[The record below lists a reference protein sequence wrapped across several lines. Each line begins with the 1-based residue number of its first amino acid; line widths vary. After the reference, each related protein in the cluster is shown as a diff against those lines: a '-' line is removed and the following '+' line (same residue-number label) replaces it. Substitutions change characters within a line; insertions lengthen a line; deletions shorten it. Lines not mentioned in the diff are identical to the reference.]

1 MPTPPFPTDW
11 LARQARYRPDAPALT
26 WQPTG
31 EQLSFAELNS
41 RGEALAAA
49 FTERFDL
56 VKGDRVAILA
66 PNSLAHVLL
75 FVAAQKA
82 GWILVPLNARL
93 TAAELQHMV
102 DDTTPQLFVTDD
114 ALTDT
119 AEALTF
125 DAPRLS
131 CGTIEQ
137 QATAKGLAFEGRR
150 LGADDPLMI
159 LYTSGTT
166 GRPKGA
172 LYTHGMCFYNAV
184 NTVQRLHLT
193 GADVSFN
200 AAPFHHTGGWNVLL
214 TPFLLQGGHTL
225 LLDGF
230 DADVLLPLCDEA
242 GISILWGVPTMLKLM
257 ADSPHFNA
265 VSLDGVRYAIVGGE
279 AMPAPLIHTWQGKGV
294 PIRQGFGMTEV
305 GPNCF
310 SLPERDAL
318 RKIGSIGLPNFL
330 IDTRVVDAD
339 GQDLPLGATGELLM
353 RGPVVTPGYWQ
364 HPEGTAAAFDG
375 DWFRTGDLV
384 RQDDE
389 GYFFVAGRKKELY
402 ISGGENV
409 YPAEVEAVLHA
420 HEFIREAAVVGV
432 PDDRWGE
439 TGMAFVV
446 ADAPSLS
453 PEAVTDFCRQRLAA
467 YKVPR
472 HIRFVDS
479 LPKNHSGKIDKQ
491 ALRTRAERAVSST

>member
-11 LARQARYRPDAPALT
+11 LTRQSRYRPDAPALT

-31 EQLSFAELNS
+31 ERLSFAELNS

-49 FTERFDL
+49 FTERFEL
-56 VKGDRVAILA
+56 VRGDRVAILG

-93 TAAELQHMV
+93 TATELQHMV
-102 DDTTPQLFVTDD
+102 DETAPQLFVRDD
-114 ALTDT
+114 TLVDT
-119 AEALTF
+119 AEALTL

-131 CGTIEQ
+131 CGTVQQ
-137 QATAKGLAFEGRR
+137 QATAEGLAFAGLR
-150 LGADDPLMI
+150 LEADDPLLI

-172 LYTHGMCFYNAV
+172 LYTHGMCFYNAI
-184 NTVQRLHLT
+184 NTIQRLHLT

-230 DADVLLPLCDEA
+230 DPDVLLPLCDDA
-242 GISILWGVPTMLKLM
+242 GITILWGVPTMLKLM
-257 ADSPHFNA
+257 ADSPRFDQA
-265 VSLDGVRYAIVGGE
+265 TLQSVRYGIVGGE
-279 AMPAPLIHTWQGKGV
+279 AMPAPLIHTWQDKGV

-318 RKIGSIGLPNFL
+318 RKIGSIGLPNLL

-339 GQDLPLGATGELLM
+339 GQDVSAETVGELLM

-364 HPEGTAAAFDG
+364 NPEGTAAAFKG

-384 RQDDE
+384 RRDDE
-389 GYFFVAGRKKELY
+389 GYFYVAGRRKELY

-409 YPAEVEAVLHA
+409 YPAEVETALHA
-420 HEFIREAAVVGV
+420 HEHIREAAVVGV

-439 TGMAFVV
+439 TGLAFVV
-446 ADAPSLS
+446 ADTDLS
-453 PEAVTDFCRQRLAA
+453 PETVTAFCRERLAA
-467 YKVPR
+467 YKVPQ
-472 HIRFVDS
+472 HVRFVDA
-479 LPKNHSGKIDKQ
+479 LPKNHSGKINKQ
-491 ALRTRAERAVSST
+491 ALRARAEAALSSS